1 MHVPNAIV
9 CFLLYLCV
17 VGAQGCGHHLY
28 HRAET
33 GETLYSISWQYG
45 YDYKKIAKW
54 NELQAP
60 YSIKR
65 GQIVRL
71 VPPEPEKTRT
81 LFAHA
86 PVQEVTTVRPDS
98 APAPASVKYIKPSD
112 AKSFVDQPRKI
123 KQVASGKRVTPAKV
137 KTVNTNSWRWPV
149 KGRVVSR
156 YGSIKNE
163 LQGVYIAG
171 RLGASVKAAAA
182 GRVVYSGNGLKGYG
196 NLIIVK
202 HAKEYLSAYAYN
214 RDIYVSEGDIVKGG
228 QQIAELGQIDGELNA
243 LYFEIR
249 KDGEPIDPLRLLP

>member
-1 MHVPNAIV
+1 M
-9 CFLLYLCV
+9 
-17 VGAQGCGHHLY
+17 QGCGHHLY

-71 VPPEPEKTRT
+71 VPPEPIKTRT
-81 LFAHA
+81 LFAHTPA
-86 PVQEVTTVRPDS
+86 QEPTKVQSDS
-98 APAPASVKYIKPSD
+98 QSPPVKYIKPSPVKPVVHSP
-112 AKSFVDQPRKI
+112 AEI
-123 KQVASGKRVTPAKV
+123 KQARPDKRITLAQTR
-137 KTVNTNSWRWPV
+137 TVNTNNWRWPV
-149 KGRVVSR
+149 EGKVVSK
-156 YGSIKNE
+156 YGNRKDQ

-171 RLGASVKAAAA
+171 RLGSSVKAAAA

-202 HAKEYLSAYAYN
+202 HNKEYLSAYAYN
-214 RDIYVSEGDIVKGG
+214 KDIYVSEGDIVKGG
-228 QQIAELGQIDGELNA
+228 HN
-243 LYFEIR
+243 
-249 KDGEPIDPLRLLP
+249 KLLSLVKLMIN

>member
-1 MHVPNAIV
+1 MYTPNSIA
-9 CFLLYLCV
+9 CLLFYLCV

-45 YDYKKIAKW
+45 YDYKEVAKW

-60 YSIKR
+60 YRIKR

-71 VPPEPEKTRT
+71 VPPELKKTRT
-81 LFAHA
+81 LFSRA
-86 PVQEVTTVRPDS
+86 PVQEVTKVQSDS
-98 APAPASVKYIKPSD
+98 QFAPVKDIKPSQV
-112 AKSFVDQPRKI
+112 KPSSHRSREI
-123 KQVASGKRVTPAKV
+123 KQAESDKRITLIKTR
-137 KTVNTNSWRWPV
+137 TVNTNNWRWPV
-149 KGRVVSR
+149 EGKVVSK
-156 YGSIKNE
+156 YGSKKDQ
-163 LQGVYIAG
+163 LDGVYIAG

-202 HAKEYLSAYAYN
+202 HNQEYLSAYAYN
-214 RDIYVSEGDIVKGG
+214 KDIYVSEGDVVKGG
-228 QQIAELGQIDGELNA
+228 QKIAELGQIDDELNG

-249 KDGEPIDPLRLLP
+249 KDGEPMDPLRLLP